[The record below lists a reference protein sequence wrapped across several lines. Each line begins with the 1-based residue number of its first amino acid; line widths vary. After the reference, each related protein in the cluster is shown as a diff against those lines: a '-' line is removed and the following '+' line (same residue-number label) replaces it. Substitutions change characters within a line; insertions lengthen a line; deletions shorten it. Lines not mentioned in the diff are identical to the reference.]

1 MVPPAGT
8 DSAEPAEP
16 IGLDHLTSCCAISN
30 IMLDSFHRES
40 PERNEEL
47 MDMYINLVT
56 ALVNLAVAII
66 LLAQTRKP
74 KGKKPKR

>member
-1 MVPPAGT
+1 
-8 DSAEPAEP
+8 
-16 IGLDHLTSCCAISN
+16 
-30 IMLDSFHRES
+30 
-40 PERNEEL
+40 
-47 MDMYINLVT
+47 MYINLVT